1 MPNKHPGSG
10 ANEEIPVEGDN
21 PTEARQEQVLL
32 NAEALQKAILNSANF
47 SSIATDAKGIIQ
59 IFNVGA
65 ERMLGYSASEMINKR
80 TPADISD
87 PQEIIARATSLSVD
101 LGTTIAPGFEA
112 LVFKASREIED
123 IYELTYIRKD
133 ESRFPARVSVTA
145 LRDEQ
150 DKIIGY
156 LLIGTDNTARK
167 KAEEE
172 RMKIDQRFRDQQF
185 YTRSLIESN
194 IDALMTTDPQG
205 IITDVNKQTEALTGC
220 TRDELIGAPFKNY
233 FTDPEMAEAG
243 IKQVLAQGK
252 VTDYELTAHSRSGKE
267 TVVSYNAT
275 TFYDRN
281 RMLQGVF
288 AAARDITERKLLDQA
303 LRDKNIELE
312 SAKVVAE
319 KANASK
325 SDFLSNMSHEIRT
338 PINAII
344 GFCYL
349 ALKNGLNPKQRGYLD
364 KIQSSAK
371 TLLGI
376 ISDILDF
383 SKIEAGMLALEAIDF
398 SLDEVL
404 QKVAALLGGKVQE
417 KELELIFD
425 VDPLLPDELKGDSL
439 RLSQV
444 LTNLTNNAIKFTE
457 KGEVVISAHLEKR
470 EENQVLVRFSVRD
483 TGIGMTEEQ
492 MGRLFKAFS
501 QADNSTTRKYG
512 GTGLGLT
519 ICKRLV
525 EMMGG
530 EIWMESEEG
539 VGSQFMFTARLS
551 LGQSKPGRALSPH
564 HDLSGLKVLV
574 VDDNPTSLKVLQ
586 AMLLPMF
593 MEPHQATTG
602 AEALG
607 AIQAADKDKQPFGLV
622 LMDRRMPD
630 MDGLTAARSIK
641 NELDLANTPA
651 IIMVTADGSE
661 ETMQAAEQ
669 SGLDGFILKPV
680 GPSLLLEAIMA
691 ALGKEVVGR
700 DVEIKQEQMEGLDS
714 IQGARVLL
722 VEDNEINRQVAQEI
736 LESVGLVVET
746 AADGQQALDAL
757 ERENY
762 HAVLMDVQ
770 MPVMDGY
777 AASQAIR
784 KDNRFDDLPIIAMTA
799 NAMDGD
805 REKALA
811 AGMNDHVPKPID
823 PALLFA
829 SLIRWIKPG
838 TRGFAPEIPQDAA
851 AATPAG
857 PAPPGAELPE
867 AIAGIDL
874 AEGLNRVGGN
884 RELYRSLLIELREGY
899 AKAPAELAGHI
910 EAGRKQEA
918 QRLAHSIKGVA
929 GNVGAVGLQAAAAAV
944 ESALKEGRAES
955 YPPLLEELAQLLGP
969 LVEALEVLGAAG
981 DPAAKQA
988 NGQEGSPQEH
998 AGALEELAAALKTR
1012 KPKTSNEA
1020 FEKISLLNWTPEFSL
1035 KISDLGKLVSNYEFM
1050 AALALLD
1057 TLLPNSGKG

>member
-1 MPNKHPGSG
+1 MSKELPDSG
-10 ANEEIPVEGDN
+10 AANVIPGKGNGLAEDRSQQ
-21 PTEARQEQVLL
+21 ALFI
-32 NAEALQKAILNSANF
+32 AEALQRAILNSANF

-65 ERMLGYSASEMINKR
+65 ERMLGYSAAEVVDKL

-87 PQEIIARATSLSVD
+87 PQEVIARATSLSVD

-133 ESRFPARVSVTA
+133 GSRFPARVSVTA
-145 LRDEQ
+145 LRDES

-167 KAEEE
+167 EAEEE

-205 IITDVNKQTEALTGC
+205 IITDVNKQMEALTGC

-252 VTDYELTAHSRSGKE
+252 VTNYELTAHSRSGKE

-281 RMLQGVF
+281 RRLQGVF
-288 AAARDITERKLLDQA
+288 AAARDITERKVLDQA

-349 ALKNGLNPKQRGYLD
+349 ALKTGLNPKQRGYLD

-383 SKIEAGMLALEAIDF
+383 SKIEAGMLDLEAIDF
-398 SLDEVL
+398 SLEEVL

-425 VDPLLPDELKGDSL
+425 VDPLLPDELMGDPM

-457 KGEVVISAHLEKR
+457 KGEIVISAHLEKR
-470 EENQVLVRFSVRD
+470 EENQVLVRFTVRD

-492 MGRLFKAFS
+492 MGRLFQAFS
-501 QADNSTTRKYG
+501 QADSSTTRKYG

-530 EIWMESEEG
+530 EIWTESEVG

-551 LGQSKPGRALSPH
+551 LGQAKPGRALSPH
-564 HDLSGLKVLV
+564 HDLSGLKVLM

-586 AMLLPMF
+586 AMLLSMF
-593 MEPHQATTG
+593 MEPHQASTG
-602 AEALG
+602 AEALA
-607 AIQAADKDKQPFGLV
+607 AIQAADKDKPFGLV

-630 MDGLTAARSIK
+630 VDGLTAAGSIK
-641 NELDLANTPA
+641 NELNLAKIPA
-651 IIMVTADGSE
+651 IIMVTADDSE
-661 ETMQAAEQ
+661 EAMQAAEQ
-669 SGLDGFILKPV
+669 NYLDGFILKPV
-680 GPSLLLEAIMA
+680 SPSLLLEAIMA
-691 ALGKEVVGR
+691 ALGKEAVGR
-700 DVEIKQEQMEGLDS
+700 TVEIKQEQVEGLDS
-714 IQGARVLL
+714 IHGARVLL

-736 LESVGLVVET
+736 LESAGLVVET
-746 AADGQQALDAL
+746 AADGQQALDAV
-757 ERENY
+757 EAENY

-784 KDNRFDDLPIIAMTA
+784 KDSRFDDLPIIAMTA
-799 NAMDGD
+799 NALSGD
-805 REKALA
+805 QEKALA

-829 SLIRWIKPG
+829 SLVRWIKPG
-838 TRGFAPEIPQDAA
+838 TRGFAPQIPQDAA

-874 AEGLNRVGGN
+874 ADGLNRVGGN
-884 RELYRSLLIELREGY
+884 RELYRSLLIELRDGY

-929 GNVGAVGLQAAAAAV
+929 GNVGAGGLQAAAAAV
-944 ESALKEGRAES
+944 ESALKDGRAEIC
-955 YPPLLEELAQLLGP
+955 PPLLEELAQVLGP
-969 LVEALEVLGAAG
+969 LVEALEVLGAAA
-981 DPAAKQA
+981 DPAVKKA
-988 NGQEGSPQEH
+988 NGPESSPQER

-1020 FEKISLLNWTPEFSL
+1020 FENISRLNWPPEFSQ
-1035 KISDLGKLVSNYEFM
+1035 KISDLGELVSNYQFM
-1050 AALALLD
+1050 EALALLE